1 MRRASLIALALAIA
15 VSGPAFTRVGTGHRP
30 PPETAIPTDQPRFKI
45 EAINFKAIDESGYDW
60 PFADEVFAVFE
71 AGGYV
76 ASTDEEGDVDAGET
90 RDFRL
95 DQNCVLPV
103 LTTHL
108 NYWACD
114 PHGAAGPLSFTVS
127 LYEADGSPF
136 VRGRRF
142 SGAYPSGTTIPQI
155 RARDGD
161 DLIGRKTLT
170 FSLADLITSM
180 PAPGAT
186 WQNSVTLG
194 KPCHDPGFVC
204 HRGPGPTGPEY
215 RFRYRITRLP
225 DVRVELPAVF

>member
-1 MRRASLIALALAIA
+1 MRRTSLLAIVLA
-15 VSGPAFTRVGTGHRP
+15 FVLSGPAPARIGTGLRP
-30 PPETAIPTDQPRFKI
+30 PAETAIPHDEPRFKI
-45 EAINFKAIDESGYDW
+45 EALNFKAIDESGYDW

-76 ASTDEEGDVDAGET
+76 ASTDEESDVDTGET
-90 RDFRL
+90 RAFRL
-95 DQNCVLPV
+95 DQNCLLPV
-103 LTTHL
+103 LATHL
-108 NYWACD
+108 HYWACN
-114 PHGAAGPLSFTVS
+114 PKGVAGPLRFTIS

-136 VRGRRF
+136 VRARRF

-180 PAPGAT
+180 PVPGNT

-194 KPCHDPGFVC
+194 KPCHDPDFVC
-204 HRGPGPTGPEY
+204 LGGPGPTGPEY

-225 DVRVELPAVF
+225 NVRVVPPAMF